1 MGVFVAFCLAFSY
14 VVFALRNKQRL
25 PSMLFGALF
34 SLLFVVGM
42 VCGEETLLYMQSQPY
57 LFVIALLPLVQFV
70 VSTYLYGFSQFFFWW
85 FVVATLD
92 LMWFPYLTTSGESQ
106 VFYFLFVGMYG
117 VPWVLFA
124 MAVYLSLKKVRFPK
138 TMGSIFWIGVIA
150 FIPTAVSAFLE
161 LMKYENIWNYVIPFV
176 LCLIPYALFAMMLFY
191 IGFLFTLYFACMS
204 D

>member
-1 MGVFVAFCLAFSY
+1 MGVLIAFCLAFSY
-14 VVFALRNKQRL
+14 AIFALRNKQRL

-42 VCGEETLLYMQSQPY
+42 VCGEKTFLYMQSQPY
-57 LFVIALLPLVQFV
+57 LFVIALLPLVQFII
-70 VSTYLYGFSQFFFWW
+70 STYLYGFSRFIFWW

-92 LMWFPYLTTSGESQ
+92 LMWFDYMVSDMEKQT
-106 VFYFLFVGMYG
+106 FYFLFIGACG

-124 MAVYLSLKKVRFPK
+124 MALYLSLKKVRFPK

-161 LMKYENIWNYVIPFV
+161 LMKYENIWNYVIPFIF
-176 LCLIPYALFAMMLFY
+176 CLTPFAFLAIILFY

>member
-1 MGVFVAFCLAFSY
+1 MGVFIAFCLAFSY
-14 VVFALRNKQRL
+14 AIFALRNKQRL

-42 VCGEETLLYMQSQPY
+42 VCGEKTFLYMQSQPY

-70 VSTYLYGFSQFFFWW
+70 VSTYLYGFSRFIFWW

-124 MAVYLSLKKVRFPK
+124 TALYLSLKKVRFPK
-138 TMGSIFWIGVIA
+138 TMLAILFSGL
-150 FIPTAVSAFLE
+150 VSCLLVFYAPS
-161 LMKYENIWNYVIPFV
+161 LMIWGCNIFV
-176 LCLIPYALFAMMLFY
+176 LYLIPYALFAMMLFY